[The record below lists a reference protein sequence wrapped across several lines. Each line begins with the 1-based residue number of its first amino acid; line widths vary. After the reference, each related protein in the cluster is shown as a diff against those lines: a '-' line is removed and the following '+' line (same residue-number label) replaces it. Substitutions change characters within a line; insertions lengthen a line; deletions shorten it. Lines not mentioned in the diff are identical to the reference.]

1 MTTKLEQRLA
11 DEMKAAMRAKDTA
24 RLTVIRMLRSK
35 LQEKTVE
42 LRGKHGRDHQLTDEQ
57 ALEVVGA
64 YAKQRRDSIEAY
76 RQGGR
81 DDLADK
87 EQAEL
92 DLVSGYL
99 PEQLSEDALRE
110 LVQEAIAETGASS
123 PKDMGKVMQAVMPKT
138 KGRADGKQISAIARQ
153 LLTPS

>member
-11 DEMKAAMRAKDTA
+11 EDMKQAMRAKDSG

-35 LQEKTVE
+35 LQEKLVE
-42 LRGKHGRDHQLTDEQ
+42 LRGKHGRDHELTDEQ
-57 ALEVVGA
+57 ALEVIGG

-99 PEQLSEDALRE
+99 PEQLSEDELRE
-110 LVQEAIAETGASS
+110 LVAAAIAETGASS

-138 KGRADGKQISAIARQ
+138 KGRADGKRISAIARE
-153 LLTPS
+153 LLARS